1 MNLRPLGALALASAA
16 ILLVV
21 DLAPAAVVCV
31 SPHGLV
37 RVREQ
42 CKRKETP
49 ADPAALGLQVPGPQG
64 PTGPTGP
71 LGIPGGVGPTGPTG
85 AMGPTGAG
93 LNLSCPGDPANV
105 TNLLFPFVTNTNGFD
120 TGIAISNTGADPFG
134 TVGQSGTCKVTFFGS
149 GAPSPFTTAPLKPGG
164 QIGFAASVQAPGF
177 QGYAIAEC
185 SFPFAH
191 GFAFVS
197 DLGARNLAMGYLP
210 LVVCSNR
217 AASPVEQLLP

>member
-1 MNLRPLGALALASAA
+1 MNLRAIGALALAFSL
-16 ILLVV
+16 ILMAV
-21 DLAPAAVVCV
+21 DRASAVVLCV

-37 RVREQ
+37 RVRAR
-42 CKRKETP
+42 CRHKEKP
-49 ADPAALGLQVPGPQG
+49 ADPATLGLLVQGPQG
-64 PTGPTGP
+64 PTGAR
-71 LGIPGGVGPTGPTG
+71 GIPGTTGATGPTG
-85 AMGPTGAG
+85 ALGPTGAG
-93 LNLSCPGDPANV
+93 VNLSCPGDPADV
-105 TNLLFPFVTNTNGFD
+105 TNLLFSFVTNTNGFD